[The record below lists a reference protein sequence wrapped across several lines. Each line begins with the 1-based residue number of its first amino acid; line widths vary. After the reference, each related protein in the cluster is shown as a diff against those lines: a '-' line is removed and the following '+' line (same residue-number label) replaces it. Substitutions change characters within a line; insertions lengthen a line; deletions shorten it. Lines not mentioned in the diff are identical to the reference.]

1 MPEHPRNDPAA
12 ERPSTQD
19 VAPPAP
25 DAATVT
31 RLLGSLGDNDAS
43 AREALLRL
51 LYNDLRAQAS
61 SYFRAQR
68 ANHTLQPT
76 ALVHEA
82 FMRIAGNANITFEG
96 RSHFLAV
103 AAMAMRNV
111 LADHARRRRAEKRG
125 GGDWERI
132 TLTGLGSDDGERMID
147 ALDLDEALAALQR
160 EDERQAKI
168 VELRFYGGLSVDEV
182 AHILGVSPRTV
193 DLDWRMARAWLRNR
207 LDDERRR

>member
-1 MPEHPRNDPAA
+1 MSEHPVNDPEA
-12 ERPSTQD
+12 ERAPAQD
-19 VAPPAP
+19 ADARAP

-31 RLLGSLGDNDAS
+31 RLLGSLNDNDAS

-68 ANHTLQPT
+68 ADHTLQPT

-125 GGDWERI
+125 GAWERV
-132 TLTGLGSDDGERMID
+132 TLTGLGSDDGERIID
-147 ALDLDEALAALQR
+147 ALDLDEALVALQR

-182 AHILGVSPRTV
+182 ALILGVSPRTV

-207 LDDERRR
+207 LDEERRA

>member
-1 MPEHPRNDPAA
+1 MPEQPLHDPAA
-12 ERPSTQD
+12 DRAPVLD
-19 VAPPAP
+19 VDARVP

-31 RLLGSLGDNDAS
+31 SLLGSLSDNDAG

-51 LYNDLRAQAS
+51 LYSDLRAQAS
-61 SYFRAQR
+61 RYFRAQR

-82 FMRIAGNANITFEG
+82 FMRIAGNANISFEG

-125 GGDWERI
+125 GAERERV

>member
-1 MPEHPRNDPAA
+1 MPEHPRNDPSA
-12 ERPSTQD
+12 EMPSTQD
-19 VAPPAP
+19 VDARAP

-31 RLLGSLGDNDAS
+31 RLLGSLSDNDAS

-68 ANHTLQPT
+68 ADHTLQPT

>member
-1 MPEHPRNDPAA
+1 MPEHSLNDPVA
-12 ERPSTQD
+12 ERASTEEID
-19 VAPPAP
+19 ARGP

-31 RLLGSLGDNDAS
+31 LLLGSLGNHDAG

-61 SYFRAQR
+61 RYFRAQR
-68 ANHTLQPT
+68 ADHTLQPT

-82 FMRIAGNANITFEG
+82 FMRIAGNASIAFEG

-125 GGDWERI
+125 GRERERV
-132 TLTGLGSDDGERMID
+132 TLTGLGSDDGERVID
-147 ALDLDEALAALQR
+147 ALDLDEALAALHR

-182 AHILGVSPRTV
+182 AHVLGVSPRTV
-193 DLDWRMARAWLRNR
+193 DLDWRMARAWLRTR

>member
-1 MPEHPRNDPAA
+1 MSEHPVNDPEA
-12 ERPSTQD
+12 ER
-19 VAPPAP
+19 APAQEANARAP

-31 RLLGSLGDNDAS
+31 RLLGSLNDNDAS
-43 AREALLRL
+43 AREALLLL

-68 ANHTLQPT
+68 ADHTLQPT

-82 FMRIAGNANITFEG
+82 FMRIAGNASITFEG

-125 GGDWERI
+125 GEWERV

-182 AHILGVSPRTV
+182 ALILGVSPRTV

-207 LDDERRR
+207 LDEERRA